1 MKWNFEFKAKLVYIF
16 FLIMTV
22 VSIGRLYFLQIVHG
36 ETYRK
41 RADSEILRGSQPI
54 FERGTIYL
62 SGKNGN
68 LTSTA
73 SMKAGYV
80 LSINPR
86 QIEDAATAYAA
97 LRTVILLDE
106 AEFLSKAS
114 DKNDPHEEIA
124 RRLSEDDAQ
133 KIIKLKIQGVIV
145 FKEQW
150 RIYPTDSLAAHVIGF
165 VGYQGDVINGRYGL
179 ERYYDD
185 NLRRDSANMD
195 RNFFVEMF
203 SNAEMLRGGQLE
215 GDIITSIEP
224 TVQRSLEAE
233 LQKVTEEFGSKLT
246 GGIIMDPASGEI
258 YALAAYPTFNP
269 NRYGEEKN
277 VAVFSNPLVEKV
289 YEMGSIMKPITVAVG
304 LDTGVVTASTTY
316 RDEGFLKVGNRTIYN
331 FDKQGRGVVLM
342 QEVLSQSLNTGVAT
356 VALKLGKAK
365 FEKYISA
372 FGLGEETGI
381 DLPSEA
387 AGLIRNLTKG
397 GEVELANASFGQGIA
412 VTPIEMTRALSALG
426 NGGLLPNPHVAR
438 QVNYELGFSKKI
450 MSTEDEMRRVIKKET
465 SEEITRMLVEVV
477 DKALKGGQF
486 KLDHYSVA
494 AKTGTAQI
502 ANKDGGG
509 YYSDRF
515 LHSFFGYFPAYQ
527 PRFIIFL
534 YTVEPQADYASNT
547 LTVPFSNLTKFLL
560 NYYQVPPDR

>member
-133 KIIKLKIQGVIV
+133 KIIKQKIQGVIV

-150 RIYPTDSLAAHVIGF
+150 RIYPTDSLAAHVMGF